1 MGETTDVWILPHVE
15 GWYQVGCAVCE
26 FAAHEQDYAA
36 AYEIA
41 DLHLDDH
48 SPRPRTSS
56 PWVPATLGGCAAFL
70 PGVGHDLS
78 PSSDRCWRGTTRLLL
93 VLTGSGN
100 DTTRRCSQ
108 TGCTGRRQSLRTSLA
123 GPPAYRGRGLP
134 GSPDG
139 RTELA
144 GSPDVRRLGP
154 CRLRHGQRRAA
165 SAFAVRS

>member
-1 MGETTDVWILPHVE
+1 MGETTDVGILPHVE
-15 GWYQVGCAVCE
+15 GWYQARCAVCG
-26 FAAHEQDYAA
+26 FAAHEQAYAA

-108 TGCTGRRQSLRTSLA
+108 TGCTGRCQSLRTSFGGA
-123 GPPAYRGRGLP
+123 TGLP
-134 GSPDG
+134 LS
-139 RTELA
+139 
-144 GSPDVRRLGP
+144 
-154 CRLRHGQRRAA
+154 
-165 SAFAVRS
+165 RSSWIA

>member
-1 MGETTDVWILPHVE
+1 MGEATDVWILPHVE
-15 GWYQVGCAVCE
+15 GWYQVRCAVCG

-48 SPRPRTSS
+48 SPRPRTAS
-56 PWVPATLGGCAAFL
+56 PWVLATLGGCAAFL

-108 TGCTGRRQSLRTSLA
+108 TGCTGRCQSLRTSFGGA
-123 GPPAYRGRGLP
+123 TGLP
-134 GSPDG
+134 
-139 RTELA
+139 
-144 GSPDVRRLGP
+144 
-154 CRLRHGQRRAA
+154 
-165 SAFAVRS
+165 RSRSSWIA